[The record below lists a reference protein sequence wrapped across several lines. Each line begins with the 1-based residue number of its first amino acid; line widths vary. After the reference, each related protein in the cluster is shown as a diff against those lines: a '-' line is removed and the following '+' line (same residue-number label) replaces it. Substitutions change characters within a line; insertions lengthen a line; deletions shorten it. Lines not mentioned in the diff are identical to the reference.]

1 VATIP
6 KASANERA
14 SSAALALQLHFSF
27 DVRAPGFGLMSTPP
41 E

>member
-1 VATIP
+1 VDVG
-6 KASANERA
+6 KQL
-14 SSAALALQLHFSF
+14 AALALQLHFSF